1 MPLLDS
7 GAALYAG
14 GADEFVVMAPA
25 SRLTAH
31 LTREFAR
38 RYGTVNESEARSW
51 RNSLTALAAV
61 VEGAGLHR
69 AGVGVELRLPSTS
82 RRVDA
87 SFVGRDARGQP
98 QVVLCELKQWE
109 TAAPSAAPDNVL
121 VGGRETLHPSV
132 QAAAYADYLRQS
144 HSAFTERGFGIAA
157 CAYLHNMDAADARSL
172 RGLAYAG
179 ATREA
184 PFYVRGDEAALGAAL
199 AGAVGGGDGAALLP
213 ELVAGRFSPSKQ
225 LLDGIAAGLKGSAFW
240 TLLDEQRAAYNVVRG
255 LVERAAQTGE
265 KAVVVITGGPG
276 TGKSVIA
283 AHLVLALSKN
293 GAYRAAHSTASKAF
307 TTNLRAV
314 GGRSSEAVFRWNKDF
329 GHKLVDADVLDVLV
343 VDEAHRVR
351 KSSNTQ
357 YTPKRVRS
365 EIPQADE
372 LIRAARVSV
381 FLLDERQN
389 VRPDEI
395 GNVAA
400 IEEAAVRQ
408 GVPLRRFGLDAQFRC
423 NGSSAYVAWVDALMS
438 DAPVPVGG
446 WATRGGDETAPNEPQ
461 AAEAPRASG
470 TASSGVQAPQRSGG
484 RVRHPPGRVAGGARG
499 ARAGAGGGGAVGAAR
514 GGLLLA
520 VVGPGAGRH
529 ARARRADRH
538 AGRRM
543 GDAVEREVAR
553 AVRGEEGERTAAGSA
568 PVHDLGNASRGHRA
582 GRLHLLGAG
591 VRVRLLRRDPRAGPG
606 VARGRGLAGEQGRVV
621 RPVDQPAAPHARPA
635 RGHPAAHLP
644 RAAHARDAGH
654 GRILDRHRD
663 AGVPAGAP
671 HGLTARCAGLR
682 ADGPAG
688 LGMPHSLW
696 PIPMLNADEQVATT
710 QRAVEAFCREFVKY
724 PYLCYTEHGIH
735 ARFLL
740 QLYTELPEH
749 GRYAEWDGNRVCV
762 VQKEYPTAASLGKP
776 RRQHWDVAVLRTPL
790 ECPGDRLTT
799 TPIVRLPPAR
809 DGGRVR
815 AELRR
820 RSPRRGRAR
829 LCHRASNVDDPVI
842 VHLYRFSTGRSHV
855 RPRHLAPGRPA
866 FVRSP
871 PSPSSRPSTRL
882 DVYYGV
888 ADSTETYPSG
898 LWRITAGDAAI
909 DVTPGAIWEDLR
921 APVACSAA
929 PRLRLTLLT
938 VTWLRSIGATSF
950 SGTSRS
956 HRAIIDPT
964 PIRSAPVCR
973 R

>member
-38 RYGTVNESEARSW
+38 RYGAVNESEARSW

-61 VEGAGLHR
+61 VERAGLHH

-87 SFVGRDARGQP
+87 SFVGRDAGGRP

-157 CAYLHNMDAADARSL
+157 CAYLHNMDAADARGL

-184 PFYVRGDEAALGAAL
+184 PFYVRGDEAALGSAL

-213 ELVAGRFSPSKQ
+213 DLVAGRFSPSKQ

-255 LVERAAQTGE
+255 LVERAAGTGE

-408 GVPLRRFGLDAQFRC
+408 SVPLRRFGLDAQFRC

-446 WATRGGDETAPNEPQ
+446 WAARGGEETPPN
-461 AAEAPRASG
+461 AAQEADASRASG
-470 TASSGVQAPQRSGG
+470 TATTGVQARS
-484 RVRHPPGRVAGGARG
+484 
-499 ARAGAGGGGAVGAAR
+499 ARAGEYDIRLADSPAELEALVRARAAAGQSARLVAGYCWPWSDPAPDGTLVRDVRIDTAAGDWAMPWNEKSPEQFAAKKGSAPRPDRHPYTIWATRPEGIEQVGCIYSAQGFEFDYCGVILGQDLVWREDGGGA
-514 GGLLLA
+514 
-520 VVGPGAGRH
+520 
-529 ARARRADRH
+529 
-538 AGRRM
+538 
-543 GDAVEREVAR
+543 
-553 AVRGEEGERTAAGSA
+553 EGW
-568 PVHDLGNASRGHRA
+568 LASRDASFDPSINRR
-582 GRLHLLGAG
+582 RLTADQLAAILQHTY
-591 VRVRLLRRDPRAGPG
+591 RVLFTRGMRGTAVYSTDVETQAKLRDLLR
-606 VARGRGLAGEQGRVV
+606 
-621 RPVDQPAAPHARPA
+621 PAA
-635 RGHPAAHLP
+635 
-644 RAAHARDAGH
+644 
-654 GRILDRHRD
+654 
-663 AGVPAGAP
+663 
-671 HGLTARCAGLR
+671 
-682 ADGPAG
+682 
-688 LGMPHSLW
+688 
-696 PIPMLNADEQVATT
+696 
-710 QRAVEAFCREFVKY
+710 
-724 PYLCYTEHGIH
+724 
-735 ARFLL
+735 
-740 QLYTELPEH
+740 
-749 GRYAEWDGNRVCV
+749 
-762 VQKEYPTAASLGKP
+762 AS
-776 RRQHWDVAVLRTPL
+776 
-790 ECPGDRLTT
+790 PG
-799 TPIVRLPPAR
+799 
-809 DGGRVR
+809 
-815 AELRR
+815 
-820 RSPRRGRAR
+820 
-829 LCHRASNVDDPVI
+829 
-842 VHLYRFSTGRSHV
+842 
-855 RPRHLAPGRPA
+855 
-866 FVRSP
+866 
-871 PSPSSRPSTRL
+871 
-882 DVYYGV
+882 
-888 ADSTETYPSG
+888 
-898 LWRITAGDAAI
+898 
-909 DVTPGAIWEDLR
+909 
-921 APVACSAA
+921 SAA
-929 PRLRLTLLT
+929 P
-938 VTWLRSIGATSF
+938 
-950 SGTSRS
+950 
-956 HRAIIDPT
+956 
-964 PIRSAPVCR
+964 
-973 R
+973 